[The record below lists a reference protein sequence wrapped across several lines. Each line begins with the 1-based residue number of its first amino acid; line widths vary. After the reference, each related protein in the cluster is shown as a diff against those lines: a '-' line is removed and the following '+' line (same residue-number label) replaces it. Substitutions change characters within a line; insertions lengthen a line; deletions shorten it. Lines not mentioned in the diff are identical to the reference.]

1 MTVQELIDLAQLRIN
16 YLNSQK
22 SAVVQTGNVTEL
34 TRIETELLQTQDT
47 INLLQGLVTTN
58 D

>member
-47 INLLQGLVTTN
+47 LNLLQGLVTTN

>member
-22 SAVVQTGNVTEL
+22 SAVFQTGNITEL

-47 INLLQGLVTTN
+47 LNLLQGLVTTN

>member
-22 SAVVQTGNVTEL
+22 SAVVQTGNVVEL
-34 TRIETELLQTQDT
+34 TRIEAELLQTQDT

>member
-22 SAVVQTGNVTEL
+22 SAVVQTGNVVEL
-34 TRIETELLQTQDT
+34 TRIEAELLQTQDT
-47 INLLQGLVTTN
+47 FNLLQGLVTTN

>member
-1 MTVQELIDLAQLRIN
+1 MTVQELNDLAQLRIN

-22 SAVVQTGNVTEL
+22 SAVVQMGNVTEL

-47 INLLQGLVTTN
+47 INLLQGLVNTN